1 MECAHLETLTW
12 LSQADLNELVKRS
25 SKTKNVLKCRG
36 EALVSS
42 LDFYRVGL
50 LVCRRKVLGGSL
62 GGVDDIVALY
72 FPLSNVQ
79 LSFLLPCSLQRHRVG
94 LAVRLLRRAEL
105 RPLREGV
112 RAATLRGHEQEA
124 RRLHGHQGD
133 CSLLVMNDTYFETEL
148 ATQHVFAP
156 PKYELGMQLFHPTVT
171 HVMTSLSTTLRT
183 PSWTRS
189 GASSYPWPHR
199 HRRRT
204 MSGPRRRK
212 RASRGPYAAA
222 AQGRSI
228 LLAI

>member
-1 MECAHLETLTW
+1 MPI
-12 LSQADLNELVKRS
+12 LSSEGFGRLPWWSGRYCSAIVLS
-25 SKTKNVLKCRG
+25 S
-36 EALVSS
+36 
-42 LDFYRVGL
+42 
-50 LVCRRKVLGGSL
+50 
-62 GGVDDIVALY
+62 
-72 FPLSNVQ
+72 
-79 LSFLLPCSLQRHRVG
+79 CSLQCHRVG
-94 LAVRLLRRAEL
+94 LAVRLVRRAEL

-112 RAATLRGHEQEA
+112 RAAPLRGHEQEA

-199 HRRRT
+199 HPRRTATSGRRR
-204 MSGPRRRK
+204 RRR
-212 RASRGPYAAA
+212 ANRGPSAAA
-222 AQGRSI
+222 AQGKFT
-228 LLAI
+228 LLVIR

>member
-62 GGVDDIVALY
+62 GGVDDIVAMY

-133 CSLLVMNDTYFETEL
+133 CSLLVRTSNPACLQAEVQIVNAFISSHSYACDDFIVNDTPDSKLDSIRSKLLSL
-148 ATQHVFAP
+148 AASSSSDGDV
-156 PKYELGMQLFHPTVT
+156 
-171 HVMTSLSTTLRT
+171 
-183 PSWTRS
+183 
-189 GASSYPWPHR
+189 GASSAEKGKQRPV
-199 HRRRT
+199 RRSST
-204 MSGPRRRK
+204 G
-212 RASRGPYAAA
+212 
-222 AQGRSI
+222 
-228 LLAI
+228 

>member
-25 SKTKNVLKCRG
+25 SKTKNVLKCKG

-62 GGVDDIVALY
+62 GGVDDIVAMY

-133 CSLLVMNDTYFETEL
+133 RSLLVRLTSNPACLQAEVQIVN
-148 ATQHVFAP
+148 A
-156 PKYELGMQLFHPTVT
+156 LFHPTVT

-204 MSGPRRRK
+204 MSGPRRRR

-222 AQGRSI
+222 AQGRSM
-228 LLAI
+228 AFPATTRGA